1 MNDPYVSIFT
11 GNCMDILPQLEAN
24 SVQCVVTSP
33 PYWGLRKYD
42 GDQDYIWNNHNGCE
56 HEWTEETLLRR
67 SNDNGAGDKQCTN
80 AGSVG
85 RDEPVAYGQC
95 LKCGAWKGG
104 FGMETTV
111 DLYIEHTIEILRA
124 VSRVLKED
132 GIVWWNV
139 GDSYASGKG
148 TCFNPGGGGGS
159 FSGHGVRKDAGAY
172 PLDRGNVSV
181 LKAQGLKPKDLC
193 LIPFRVALAAQAD
206 GWYVRSVVI
215 WSKPNPMPES
225 VKDRPTGSYEY
236 ILMLTK
242 SSTYYF
248 DQEAVKETQKECT
261 TERYKYG
268 WNGVDDDGSNGAR
281 TGSAFKKMKQGL
293 SMGEAMGGNGKRNI
307 CSVWEI
313 ATQPFKGAHFATF
326 PEEIPRRCILASTSE
341 KGNCAKCGRPWVR
354 IVEPVTVQPESWK
367 GSRFDDGKNLEV
379 HPNVGRREN
388 ARTECK
394 NQDKQGNTL
403 RLALLRQQ
411 ARQNGG
417 EYSNENITMG
427 WKASCKCCADVV
439 KPIVLD
445 LFGGSGTTSKV
456 AKELGRKSIYIDTS
470 EKYCSMARQRI
481 QLVTLP
487 MELSL

>member
-1 MNDPYVSIFT
+1 
-11 GNCMDILPQLEAN
+11 MDILPQLDAD
-24 SVQCVVTSP
+24 SVQSVVTSP

-56 HEWTEETLLRR
+56 HEWTKETFLRR

-111 DLYIEHTIEILRA
+111 DLYVEHTIEILRA
-124 VSRVLKED
+124 VRRVLKED

-159 FSGHGVRKDAGAY
+159 FPGHGVRKDAGAY
-172 PLDRGNVSV
+172 PLDRGNASV

-193 LIPFRVALAAQAD
+193 LIPFRAALAAQQD
-206 GWYVRSVVI
+206 GWYVRSVII

-225 VKDRPTGSYEY
+225 VKDRPSESHEY

-242 SSTYYF
+242 SHRYYF
-248 DQEAVKETQKECT
+248 DMEAVKEKSVYPEGEVREGGENHKSLDSGSRT
-261 TERYKYG
+261 TTGLHDKTWIG
-268 WNGVDDDGSNGAR
+268 DGG
-281 TGSAFKKMKQGL
+281 
-293 SMGEAMGGNGKRNI
+293 RNVR
-307 CSVWEI
+307 SVWEI

-354 IVEPVTVQPESWK
+354 IVEPVPVQPESWK

-379 HPNVGRREN
+379 HPNVGRRED